1 MARTREELLFLQKAF
16 ADIRFFME
24 VSMQL
29 DHACLLHLFK
39 KLNIERYSAG
49 QKIFSQGKKK
59 NVFQN
64 PSFFKVRLAQSS
76 MSLSR
81 AQPLFLSK
89 KMALFTLKKERNMII
104 LAQQQKE
111 MKDSP
116 NISTEKLL
124 MKLKRRKLNA
134 IIQTVGSSELSLK
147 AIPLVKSVFKKLEAE
162 QELLLLFV
170 KKKHLLEH

>member
-1 MARTREELLFLQKAF
+1 
-16 ADIRFFME
+16 
-24 VSMQL
+24 
-29 DHACLLHLFK
+29 
-39 KLNIERYSAG
+39 
-49 QKIFSQGKKK
+49 
-59 NVFQN
+59 
-64 PSFFKVRLAQSS
+64 

-116 NISTEKLL
+116 NVSMEKLL